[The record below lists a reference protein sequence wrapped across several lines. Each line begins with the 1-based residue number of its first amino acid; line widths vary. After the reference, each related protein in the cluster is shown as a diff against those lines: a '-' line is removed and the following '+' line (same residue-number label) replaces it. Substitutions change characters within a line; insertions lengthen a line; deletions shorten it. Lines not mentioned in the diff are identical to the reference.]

1 MVSERTVKIKQKEDV
16 KKTSNQ
22 AVQEISEAD
31 EEMFS
36 QEDFQDALKKASQR
50 ICEPDQETEET

>member
-36 QEDFQDALKKASQR
+36 QEDFQDALKKG
-50 ICEPDQETEET
+50 